1 MTQIKIIHHF
11 YHNYSFDFK
20 LLGSVILK
28 KNENKWLTAFSFNSS
43 IYKDFKKD
51 YLNKVNAIKNFLEK
65 CNVKDSNIR
74 KNFYSHDYKVYIYNS

>member
-11 YHNYSFDFK
+11 YHIIHSFLNFWKFDP
-20 LLGSVILK
+20 K